1 MKSVKSKKLIALL
14 LAAAALAA
22 LLAGCGGGKTKDVP
36 VKELADKVCAA
47 LGKTDMADP
56 GANYVKGYMKH
67 SPEEIGD
74 YIILKNVIG
83 TNIDEFGIFKAGT
96 MDAAALKT
104 MIEGYIKILQDS
116 WMNYQPEEEPKLKG
130 AEIKTVGDYVMYV
143 ILSDA
148 DKVTA
153 FKAFES
159 ALK

>member
-1 MKSVKSKKLIALL
+1 MKNIQKTLSLL
-14 LAAAALAA
+14 LAVCALAA

-36 VKELADKVCAA
+36 VSELADKVSAA
-47 LGKTDMADP
+47 LGKSDMADP
-56 GANYVKGYMKH
+56 GANYVRGYMNRM
-67 SPEEIGD
+67 PDEIGE
-74 YIILKNVIG
+74 YLILKNVMG

-130 AEIKTVGDYVMYV
+130 AEVKTVGDYVMYV

-148 DKVTA
+148 DKATA
-153 FKAFES
+153 FKAFEA

>member
-1 MKSVKSKKLIALL
+1 MKNFRKLISLL

-36 VKELADKVCAA
+36 VTELSDKVCRA
-47 LGKTDMADP
+47 LGKKDMADP
-56 GANYVKGYMKH
+56 GANYVRGYMRRT
-67 SPEEIGD
+67 PEEIGE
-74 YIILKNVIG
+74 YIILKNVMG

-96 MDAAALKT
+96 MDAAALKE
-104 MIEGYIKILQDS
+104 MIDAYIKILQDS

-130 AEIKTVGDYVMYV
+130 AEVRTVGDYVMYV

-148 DKVTA
+148 DKETA
-153 FKAFES
+153 FKAFTA

>member
-1 MKSVKSKKLIALL
+1 MKNAKKYISLL
-14 LAAAALAA
+14 LAVCALAA
-22 LLAGCGGGKTKDVP
+22 LLAGCGGAKTKNVP
-36 VKELADKVCAA
+36 VKDLSDAVCAA
-47 LGKTDMADP
+47 LGKSDMADP

-130 AEIKTVGDYVMYV
+130 AEIRTVGDYVMYT

-148 DKVTA
+148 DKETA

>member
-1 MKSVKSKKLIALL
+1 MKKLQKIISLL
-14 LAAAALAA
+14 LAATALCA
-22 LLAGCGGGKTKDVP
+22 LLCACGGGKTKNVP
-36 VKELADKVCAA
+36 VSELADKVCAA

-56 GANYVKGYMKH
+56 GANYVRGYMRRT
-67 SPEEIGD
+67 PEEIGE
-74 YIILKNVIG
+74 YVILKNVMG

-96 MDAAALKT
+96 MDAAALRE

-130 AEIKTVGDYVMYV
+130 AEIRSSGDYVMYV

-148 DKVTA
+148 DKTTA
-153 FKAFES
+153 FKAFTD

>member
-1 MKSVKSKKLIALL
+1 MKNFRKIIAL
-14 LAAAALAA
+14 ALTVTALCA
-22 LLAGCGGGKTKDVP
+22 LLAGCGGGKVRDVP
-36 VKELADKVCAA
+36 VKDLADAVCKA

-67 SPEEIGD
+67 DPAEIGD
-74 YIILKNVIG
+74 YIILKNVMG
-83 TNIDEFGIFKAGT
+83 TNIDEFGIFKAGV
-96 MDAAALKT
+96 MDAAAIKS
-104 MIEGYIKILQDS
+104 MIDGYIKILQDS

-130 AEIKTVGDYVMYV
+130 AEVRTVGDYVMYV

-148 DKVTA
+148 DKETA

>member
-1 MKSVKSKKLIALL
+1 MKNYRRIISFL
-14 LAAAALAA
+14 LAVTALAV

-36 VKELADKVCAA
+36 VSDLADKVCAA
-47 LGKTDMADP
+47 LGKSDMADP

-130 AEIKTVGDYVMYV
+130 AEVKTVGDYVMYA

-148 DKVTA
+148 DKTTA
-153 FKAFES
+153 FKAFET

>member
-1 MKSVKSKKLIALL
+1 MPVAELT
-14 LAAAALAA
+14 AAVSRAIS
-22 LLAGCGGGKTKDVP
+22 
-36 VKELADKVCAA
+36 
-47 LGKTDMADP
+47 ADP
-56 GANYVKGYMKH
+56 EKMVDPGENYVHGYLKKTAD
-67 SPEEIGD
+67 EIGE
-74 YIILKNVIG
+74 YAIRKTAVG
-83 TNIDEFGIFKAGT
+83 TSIDEFGIFKAGT

-130 AEIKTVGDYVMYV
+130 AEIRTVGDYVMYT

-148 DKVTA
+148 DKETA